1 MSKYDILQAAPVPA
15 GKTGLQRFYTRDSKI
30 SGPQKALQALSIALL
45 SDNFPT
51 DTGIMFMK
59 NIESGKFR
67 DRSGLMA
74 DFSIYK
80 SNIIEY
86 LADSSRPASE
96 TIEDLNITDVI
107 VSEDKLSITFS
118 VTFASGTTLSYEMPI
133 PL

>member
-1 MSKYDILQAAPVPA
+1 MTYDLLQAAPSPV
-15 GKTGLQRFYTRDSKI
+15 GKSGLQRFYTRNSKI
-30 SGPQKALQALSIALL
+30 AGPQKALQALTIALL

-51 DTGIMFMK
+51 STGIMFMK

-67 DRSGLMA
+67 DRAGLTA
-74 DFSIYK
+74 DFSLYK

-86 LADSSRPASE
+86 LADSSRPANE

-107 VSEDKLSITFS
+107 VSEDKLSITFD
-118 VTFASGTTLSYEMPI
+118 VTFASGSTLSYEMPI